1 MTAYLDNDKRSG
13 TPSLTATHAT
23 VTRLTTQN
31 ENVGQKLHM
40 NIISFPVYFYDLH
53 TAINCCG
60 TVWPNGQNG
69 IKAGDEKITVRGNF
83 TAMVQ
88 KDE

>member
-1 MTAYLDNDKRSG
+1 MTAYLDNDKKIG

-40 NIISFPVYFYDLH
+40 NNISFPVFFYDLH
-53 TAINCCG
+53 MAINC
-60 TVWPNGQNG
+60 
-69 IKAGDEKITVRGNF
+69 
-83 TAMVQ
+83 
-88 KDE
+88 